1 MKSFLLHGLSPNQR
15 FKGGLILIGI
25 IALFIIFK
33 FLNLVPHAIDELP
46 LASETTQIRSE
57 GNLGFGVGEGQD
69 LTPELVPVSQFIDVG
84 LYFLRDDLKF
94 NYVTRFI
101 SYKLKD
107 LIYIIDNIL
116 KGGSRGFG
124 LSAPPWTA
132 IVTFAFILGYALNG
146 WRLSILSGGTL
157 LYCAFFG
164 LWQYTMETLALLTVA
179 VSFSIV
185 IGLLLGVVAYKK
197 KTFEHFIL
205 PILNVMQTLPHF
217 AYLIPVVVFF
227 GIGLQTGVIAT
238 IIFAVPPMVR
248 LTLLGLQTIS
258 PEITEAGKM
267 SGCSKWQLLF
277 RVQIPSARNEIILGI
292 NQVIMQCF
300 AMVVIAAL
308 IGAQGLGYRL
318 INKIQTIKI
327 GQALEIG
334 IAIVLLAVVLD
345 SISRAWA
352 QKKRD
357 YTANLPFYLRYKYQI
372 LMIALIVLSY
382 ILSNYYPVLYKLPRG
397 MTFTYYKVWDG
408 GIDWMVVNWD
418 SYIAPFR
425 GFIIVEVMRPLK
437 EALLFMPWLA
447 VLIFVGG
454 LGLILGGYY
463 SAFVTVGFFVF
474 VGLSGWWDR
483 AMITAYMVL
492 SATIISVGL
501 GVPIGIWS
509 AMNAA
514 RSRTA
519 LLWCDTLQTFPSF
532 IYLLPAIML
541 FQVNDFSAMMSII
554 IYAIVPSIRYTVE
567 GFNNISPELHE
578 AATMTGCNTR
588 QRLFQIQLPVAIPH
602 IMLGINQT
610 VMFAFSMVIIAAFI
624 GTVDLGQMIFKA
636 LSETSIGRGL
646 CLGLCVSFMALAVD
660 HLITKWAKE
669 RKMLLGLE

>member
-1 MKSFLLHGLSPNQR
+1 MKNLLLHGLAPNQR

-25 IALFIIFK
+25 IAIFIIFK
-33 FLNLVPHAIDELP
+33 FLNLVPHAIDDLP
-46 LASETTQIRSE
+46 LASETTQIRSA

-101 SYKLKD
+101 SFKLKD

-116 KGGSRGFG
+116 KGGKRGFG

-132 IVTFAFILGYALNG
+132 IVAFAFILGYALNG

-157 LYCAFFG
+157 LYCSFFG

-179 VSFSIV
+179 VSFSII

-197 KTFEHFIL
+197 KAFEHFIL

-217 AYLIPVVVFF
+217 SYLIPVVVFF

-277 RVQIPSARNEIILGI
+277 RVQLPSARNEIILGI

-308 IGAQGLGYRL
+308 IGAQGLGFRL

-334 IAIVLLAVVLD
+334 IAIVLLAVAVD

-372 LMIALIVLSY
+372 L
-382 ILSNYYPVLYKLPRG
+382 
-397 MTFTYYKVWDG
+397 
-408 GIDWMVVNWD
+408 
-418 SYIAPFR
+418 
-425 GFIIVEVMRPLK
+425 EQ
-437 EALLFMPWLA
+437 
-447 VLIFVGG
+447 
-454 LGLILGGYY
+454 
-463 SAFVTVGFFVF
+463 
-474 VGLSGWWDR
+474 
-483 AMITAYMVL
+483 
-492 SATIISVGL
+492 TISKI
-501 GVPIGIWS
+501 
-509 AMNAA
+509 
-514 RSRTA
+514 
-519 LLWCDTLQTFPSF
+519 
-532 IYLLPAIML
+532 
-541 FQVNDFSAMMSII
+541 
-554 IYAIVPSIRYTVE
+554 
-567 GFNNISPELHE
+567 
-578 AATMTGCNTR
+578 
-588 QRLFQIQLPVAIPH
+588 
-602 IMLGINQT
+602 
-610 VMFAFSMVIIAAFI
+610 
-624 GTVDLGQMIFKA
+624 
-636 LSETSIGRGL
+636 
-646 CLGLCVSFMALAVD
+646 
-660 HLITKWAKE
+660 
-669 RKMLLGLE
+669 